1 MQAVKG
7 FLENGQFVPHEAITM
22 PDHVEVTILFH
33 EAVQSLIHDDEMAFW
48 AEFDRMTAESADE
61 NEKLYDEV
69 FTRRPSRREL
79 VTFSDEG

>member
-1 MQAVKG
+1 MQAVRG
-7 FLENGQFVPHEAITM
+7 HLENGRFVPLEAITL
-22 PDHVEVTILFH
+22 PSHAEVTILFRD
-33 EAVQSLIHDDEMAFW
+33 AIQALIHVDEKAFW

-61 NEKLYDEV
+61 NEQLSDEA